1 MKILKFGPQ
10 NHEANCGPNFSVPL
24 KLTVLYSSGLM
35 SVSPQGMRSSS
46 RDDWSPAT
54 SYSSL
59 PYDIRGPAT
68 QVTET
73 AQETV
78 ALGRAGASAPA
89 GNGEHRKGTT
99 VSVGGGSLLRRE
111 SREDGLEP
119 TIPPPPPPQQQQ
131 QQQRRQRRQYTR
143 EGDGVLVHDD
153 NNNIYGTTGACFSLP
168 LPFPAISPAQVL
180 APKILQVHKVA
191 TYVRA
196 KLAAEGV
203 EVEMVEPKQHQEE
216 EEEGEEEDVLVVE
229 RTTSTSTRSTGK
241 CVCVCVCLYACWGR
255 GLRFLVWTS
264 AWGG

>member
-1 MKILKFGPQ
+1 
-10 NHEANCGPNFSVPL
+10 
-24 KLTVLYSSGLM
+24 
-35 SVSPQGMRSSS
+35 MR
-46 RDDWSPAT
+46 R
-54 SYSSL
+54 
-59 PYDIRGPAT
+59 
-68 QVTET
+68 
-73 AQETV
+73 
-78 ALGRAGASAPA
+78 
-89 GNGEHRKGTT
+89 
-99 VSVGGGSLLRRE
+99 LRRL
-111 SREDGLEP
+111 DLDLDLPGWVHDWLEADRMP
-119 TIPPPPPPQQQQ
+119 ASMMERYAAQNQPKLPFELHPHQPKPPPPPPQQQQQQQ

-143 EGDGVLVHDD
+143 EGDGVVVHDD